1 MIAMTT
7 NIQLYVVVVVIVIIL
22 VFLEFVALKLAA
34 LMTCELLYILGFSKC
49 KQSNALMTT
58 TPLRPTRIDEW
69 QQQQCRYVL
78 NSKCVQLARGNC
90 NTDSLTSSYR
100 SCRCCR
106 CCRRRKQTQFIGNFA
121 LLNLKTLEKFGLR

>member
-7 NIQLYVVVVVIVIIL
+7 NIQLYVVVIVIIL

-106 CCRRRKQTQFIGNFA
+106 RGKQTQFIGNFA